1 MTTESSV
8 VREYLSSAYD
18 GVRVVFST
26 YQSARVVAEGMADE
40 PFDLGLFDEAHKTA
54 GRQGTRFSFALTDGN
69 LSTHARTLEEAGYI
83 RIVKSFEGR
92 RPHTRMRL
100 TRRGRTQFR
109 KYLETLRKVVEQG
122 EETSK

>member
-1 MTTESSV
+1 MSDPVLPDELDPV
-8 VREYLSSAYD
+8 IHERVRLAIVSALAVSADMSFNELKETLS
-18 GVRVVFST
+18 
-26 YQSARVVAEGMADE
+26 
-40 PFDLGLFDEAHKTA
+40 
-54 GRQGTRFSFALTDGN
+54 LTDGN

-100 TRRGRTQFR
+100 TRSGRSRFR

-122 EETSK
+122 EETQGA